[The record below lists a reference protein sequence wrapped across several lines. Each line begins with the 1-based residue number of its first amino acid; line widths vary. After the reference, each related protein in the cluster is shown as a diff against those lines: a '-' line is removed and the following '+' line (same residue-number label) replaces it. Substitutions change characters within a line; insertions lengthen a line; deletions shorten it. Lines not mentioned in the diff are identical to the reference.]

1 MNQRVLEPFGEAGL
15 SRVPFRYDGQIL
27 GVLRED
33 QIPRFFGALTDSQSL
48 PVAEFPFA
56 TLTALQDRVSTEKVE
71 AIGNSS
77 DRSGKRPLVVVSNG
91 RAYLADGHHRAA
103 AQWLSGND
111 TIKAHYKDISPID
124 NAVKM
129 ADAEIF
135 KTDDELRLVFGFAS
149 VIEKDGTVVTD
160 TQNDII
166 ETNELLR
173 STTAYMEKSR
183 EGKMMHSGGKIGEVV
198 HSFPLTAD
206 IAKSLGI
213 HTAQYGWIVGMRV
226 SSDSVWEMVK
236 KGELQSFSIG
246 GRATRVP
253 IS

>member
-1 MNQRVLEPFGEAGL
+1 MNDRTLKSNVEPGL
-15 SRVPFRYDGQIL
+15 SFVPFNYDGQIL
-27 GVLRED
+27 GTLRED
-33 QIPRFFGALTDSQSL
+33 QIPRFFGALTDPTSL
-48 PVAEFPFA
+48 PVADFPFA

-71 AIGNSS
+71 AIRAST
-77 DRSGKRPLVVVSNG
+77 DRTGKRPLVVIHNG
-91 RAYLADGHHRAA
+91 KTYLADGHHRAA
-103 AQWLSGND
+103 AEWLNGGD
-111 TIKAHYKDISPID
+111 TLKAHYKDISPVD
-124 NAVKM
+124 NAVKS

-149 VIEKDGTVVTD
+149 VIEKDGAIVTD

-166 ETNELLR
+166 ETTELLR
-173 STTAYMEKSR
+173 STTAYMGKSR
-183 EGKMMHSGGKIGEVV
+183 EGKMMHAGEKIGEVV
-198 HSFPLTAD
+198 HSLPLTAD
-206 IAKSLGI
+206 IAKSLGV

-226 SSDSVWEMVK
+226 DSDRVWDMVK